1 MQMFVPKH
9 INFKISEPKKIEGIF
24 CCAYGCKNKPNYKK
38 LNMCHKH
45 YARHRRMIDPIYD
58 RYANFKNNA
67 LKRSKEFTI
76 TLEEFRKFCN
86 DTGYIIKKGM
96 RGRNCTID
104 RINNNEGYH
113 IWNIQILSMNKNIEK
128 YHGVDKHFTE
138 LPPEHENHL
147 PF

>member
-1 MQMFVPKH
+1 MTFVPKH

-24 CCAYGCKNKPNYKK
+24 CCAYGCKNKPYPRKAG
-38 LNMCHKH
+38 LCSKH

-67 LKRSKEFTI
+67 LRRCKDFTI
-76 TLEEFRKFCN
+76 TLEQFRGFCN
-86 DTGYIIKKGM
+86 ETGYIIKKGM

-113 IWNIQILSMNKNIEK
+113 IWNIQILTLNKNIEK
-128 YHGVDKHFTE
+128 YNNVDKHYTE
-138 LPPEHENHL
+138 LPPEHENYL